1 VEIKKRER
9 EPFIGLL
16 VYSFINWIFV
26 SPLLYTYFRARI
38 YGVEKIP
45 KTGSCLIVSNHAS
58 DCDPPFLAVSMR
70 RPVSFMAKEEL
81 FRIPFLKQ
89 IITWCGAYP
98 VNRASADRSAI
109 RNAITSIN
117 NGWLAGIFLDG
128 TRTSDGRIH
137 NPKQG
142 AALIAA
148 KTQVPLIPVSL
159 WGTEKI
165 FVKGF
170 ALPRSVPVTI
180 RVGDPIAPPI
190 STKKEDLEKVTRQCF
205 DVIHSLHDLGR

>member
-1 VEIKKRER
+1 VTAKERER
-9 EPFIGLL
+9 EPLISLL

-45 KTGSCLIVSNHAS
+45 KTGSYLIVSNHAS

-81 FRIPFLKQ
+81 FRVPFLKQ

-109 RNAITSIN
+109 RNAINSIN

-137 NPKQG
+137 SPKQG

-148 KTQVPLIPVSL
+148 KTQVQLIPVSV
-159 WGTEKI
+159 WGTDKI
-165 FVKGF
+165 FVKGS

-190 STKKEDLEKVTRQCF
+190 STKKEDLENVTRQCS
-205 DVIHSLHDLGR
+205 DVIHRLHDLGR